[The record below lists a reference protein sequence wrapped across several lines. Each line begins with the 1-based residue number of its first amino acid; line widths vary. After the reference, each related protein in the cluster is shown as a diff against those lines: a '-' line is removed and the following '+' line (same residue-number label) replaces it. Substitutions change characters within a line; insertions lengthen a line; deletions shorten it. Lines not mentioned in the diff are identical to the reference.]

1 MDIIYDI
8 WYILGVI
15 LGYVFAIGF
24 IVLCIATFNSMLGLA
39 FPKLRKKKDD
49 DSD

>member
-8 WYILGVI
+8 LGVI
-15 LGYVFAIGF
+15 IAYVIFGGLTVLVLFGFFA
-24 IVLCIATFNSMLGLA
+24 ALGLI